1 MENNKQDLITKIVT
15 YSIVFFGI
23 LSTIWVMKDD
33 NPSEMSYDQ
42 QKQWAIVE
50 AKSEGL
56 SSKMTATELNAHL
69 SNRTA
74 EISLEKEET
83 LWSDVSTL
91 INFSLFIIYLATG
104 LVIAAFIYLAYL
116 DFQKAKRILIGVGIF
131 LVFMILIYLFSEGES
146 GSDLKIA
153 STAINSTIVLTSLA
167 ILGWVGGSLVKF
179 IK

>member
-1 MENNKQDLITKIVT
+1 
-15 YSIVFFGI
+15 
-23 LSTIWVMKDD
+23 
-33 NPSEMSYDQ
+33 
-42 QKQWAIVE
+42 
-50 AKSEGL
+50 
-56 SSKMTATELNAHL
+56 
-69 SNRTA
+69 
-74 EISLEKEET
+74 
-83 LWSDVSTL
+83 L

-131 LVFMILIYLFSEGES
+131 VVFMILIYLISEGES